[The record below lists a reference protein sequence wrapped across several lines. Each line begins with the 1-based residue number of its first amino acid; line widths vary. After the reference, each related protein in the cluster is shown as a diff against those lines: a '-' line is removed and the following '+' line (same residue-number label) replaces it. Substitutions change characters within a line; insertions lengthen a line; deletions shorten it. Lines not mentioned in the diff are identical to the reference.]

1 MVKGSMRRFEDF
13 LFTNRELVIAGFAVP
28 ASFAYR
34 MAEGFGNWLHRTFRN
49 TSARHDESVRAI
61 QARVRAGH
69 ASGKRMCT
77 ARKPWK
83 TMAIRTADF
92 KQGLHQIPID
102 LRNVLEVDE
111 ERRIARVEPMVTMGQ
126 ITHFLAPRGFALAVQ
141 VEMEDLTVGGLCMG
155 VGIESSS
162 HREGFLF
169 ETVEAFE
176 LVTAEGERVRAT
188 RDLNA
193 GLFHALP
200 WSHGT
205 LGFLVSVE
213 LRMVPIESHVRL
225 EHEPFHSM
233 DAFCARLEAL
243 TASPRPPRF
252 IEGFVFSK
260 NSAAIVTGDFAT
272 PPQGARVN
280 RINDWH
286 KPWFY
291 SHVAQSLKTGPVS
304 EYVPTRHY
312 FHRHTPSVFF
322 QLKDIITFANKPW
335 YRYLWAWMGAP
346 KVSLMKLTMTREL
359 RFQAFVH
366 RVAQDILLPIED
378 LADSVRLSDQ
388 LFDIYPLWICPVRL
402 FDHGAHE
409 GFLRN
414 PASGAA
420 SQIFVDVGIY
430 GIPPSVKEG
439 RYDQVRTS
447 RRLEKF
453 VRERGGYQMLYADIC
468 MTREE
473 FEQMFEHRL
482 YREMRR
488 KHAAESALPE
498 VYEKVLLES
507 WLTERMRSDS
517 QDDPGNPR

>member
-1 MVKGSMRRFEDF
+1 MRRFEDF

-193 GLFHALP
+193 DLFHALP

-243 TASPRPPRF
+243 
-252 IEGFVFSK
+252 
-260 NSAAIVTGDFAT
+260 
-272 PPQGARVN
+272 
-280 RINDWH
+280 
-286 KPWFY
+286 
-291 SHVAQSLKTGPVS
+291 
-304 EYVPTRHY
+304 
-312 FHRHTPSVFF
+312 VFF

-430 GIPPSVKEG
+430 GIPPSVREG

>member
-193 GLFHALP
+193 DLFHALP

-243 TASPRPPRF
+243 
-252 IEGFVFSK
+252 
-260 NSAAIVTGDFAT
+260 
-272 PPQGARVN
+272 
-280 RINDWH
+280 
-286 KPWFY
+286 
-291 SHVAQSLKTGPVS
+291 
-304 EYVPTRHY
+304 
-312 FHRHTPSVFF
+312 VFF

-430 GIPPSVKEG
+430 GIPPSVREG